1 VTIIVLWIGILGGF
15 FGADVMDV
23 LKRRRRHRLQQ
34 PQETFTDE
42 AYVEA
47 DCRSCGQFNRVPY
60 ARLRDR
66 PKCGRCKQRLMPKRR
81 IVICQVNPIDGL
93 LRVELN
99 ALWEDEAK
107 LWQCVADHVALQA
120 KASREARNPNLRSV
134 N

>member
-1 VTIIVLWIGILGGF
+1 MLWIGILGGF

-34 PQETFTDE
+34 SQETFTDD

-47 DCRSCGQFNRVPY
+47 DCRACGQFNRVPH

-81 IVICQVNPIDGL
+81 IVICQVSPIEGV
-93 LRVELN
+93 LRVELD

-120 KASREARNPNLRSV
+120 KVSREARNPNQRSV